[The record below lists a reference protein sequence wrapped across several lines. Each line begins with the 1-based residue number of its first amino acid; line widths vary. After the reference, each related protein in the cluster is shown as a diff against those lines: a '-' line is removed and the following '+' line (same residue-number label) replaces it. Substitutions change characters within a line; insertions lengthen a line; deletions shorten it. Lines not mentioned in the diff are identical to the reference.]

1 MWGRSVIVHDG
12 LKIAVGVGVTALIA
26 WGLHGPLGQGA
37 AFEAIAGEA
46 KVASP
51 QTIAATAAMPPANAV
66 ALAVGTDAPPASADK
81 PLPAVRIATGP
92 VPVGQC
98 QQAVDD
104 AVGGRV
110 ISFQPGSAWLNAKT
124 RAIVKDVSATLKHC
138 SGYALEVAGHT
149 DNQGDEGIN
158 RIVSEERAKRVRDEL
173 VARGV
178 SDKLLSARGYGSSR
192 PVRAGQA
199 GDPANRRITF
209 TVSAGGA

>member
-1 MWGRSVIVHDG
+1 VGRSVIVHDG
-12 LKIAVGVGVTALIA
+12 LKIAVGAGVTALIA
-26 WGLHGPLGQGA
+26 LGLHGPLGQGA
-37 AFEAIAGEA
+37 AFERIAGDVE
-46 KVASP
+46 VAS
-51 QTIAATAAMPPANAV
+51 QGTTAATADLPPANAV
-66 ALAVGTDAPPASADK
+66 ALAVKRDVPPALVNK
-81 PLPAVRIATGP
+81 PLPPVRIATGP
-92 VPVGQC
+92 VPSGQC
-98 QQAVDD
+98 QQAVDG

-110 ISFQPGSAWLNAKT
+110 MSFQPGSAWLNATT
-124 RAIVKDVSATLKHC
+124 RAIVKDVAATLKHC

-158 RIVSEERAKRVRDEL
+158 RIMSEERAKRVRDEL